1 MEPEKK
7 TTKKIDLLTAVEKIV
22 DLSKG
27 SQLNTEFYRKAARS
41 IKYLMDKME
50 LTKEQAVMMSLFIDK
65 SNDTIRISDFSE
77 HLQCST
83 TRVIRLMK
91 DVDEL
96 ECRGLVNCSRT
107 RSGITYHVP
116 LEVVNAFKN
125 DEEFVPQDCSG
136 LTCAELFG
144 LIDDIMEMRDDN
156 ELSTDAAERKLRD
169 LLDSNQ
175 HLIFVQKLK
184 GFNLY
189 EKDEMLLLLFSHL
202 FVNNN
207 DDNIGYHDLNFFY
220 DQRYESGTIS
230 GAVWSTTRT
239 SCSTSR

>member
-7 TTKKIDLLTAVEKIV
+7 TTKKMDLLTAVEKIV

-27 SQLNTEFYRKAARS
+27 SQLKTEFYRKAARP

-77 HLQCST
+77 HFQCST

-116 LEVVNAFKN
+116 LEVVDAFKN
-125 DEEFVPQDCSG
+125 DEKFVPHDCFG
-136 LTCAELFG
+136 LPCVELFG
-144 LIDDIMEMRDDN
+144 LTDDIMGM
-156 ELSTDAAERKLRD
+156 
-169 LLDSNQ
+169 
-175 HLIFVQKLK
+175 
-184 GFNLY
+184 
-189 EKDEMLLLLFSHL
+189 KDGHE
-202 FVNNN
+202 V
-207 DDNIGYHDLNFFY
+207 
-220 DQRYESGTIS
+220 
-230 GAVWSTTRT
+230 
-239 SCSTSR
+239 